1 MSAQGA
7 WTCSGADT
15 VIRLHGAHE
24 ELGAM
29 LGSASGK
36 AHLCLDDQKAAD
48 EKQAGCEVCEV
59 HCGFSTE
66 EPVSA
71 DRLIPPSTR
80 HSRFATSRR
89 RDRHAQ
95 SAPIPLT
102 FEFSH
107 FGSFFLKS
115 ENIILSK
122 PLCLISDPDVTPR
135 VSLESS
141 VTTAGTSLRR
151 AVIRMASFP
160 PIVPRTHRCI
170 ATTCEARQPC
180 VTLVAEF
187 RHGHV
192 EPISHRS
199 AGLPRDGGLECTQ
212 ERCWLN
218 GFRK

>member
-1 MSAQGA
+1 
-7 WTCSGADT
+7 
-15 VIRLHGAHE
+15 
-24 ELGAM
+24 M
-29 LGSASGK
+29 LGRASGK

-89 RDRHAQ
+89 RDATCTKCTDPTHLR
-95 SAPIPLT
+95 IFPLRLFF
-102 FEFSH
+102 FEIGKHHLVETS
-107 FGSFFLKS
+107 L
-115 ENIILSK
+115 
-122 PLCLISDPDVTPR
+122 PISDPDVTPR